1 MIINP
6 LFVYL
11 TSWFS
16 VLILYGLNLTSNLVQ
31 WSFIGMLMIAINM
44 IFFCVVYYLL
54 VGHRKK
60 NIMTIRHEYTDK
72 IQIYAK
78 KVGVI
83 WFLGTLFEI
92 YFSGGFPLYWAMV
105 GIPKLYTEFGV
116 PSFHG
121 IMNALYL
128 QLLTMLFY
136 LYLCKLEHKNVY
148 LVFILLMFS
157 WPVMMLGRGI
167 LVSAIIQMSCIYLML
182 NKIKLS
188 HIIMMLVTCLT
199 VVIVFGM
206 LGDMRQTVNP
216 FAYLIRDNNSILHE
230 LPSGFLWF
238 YVYLT
243 AGLSNLF
250 HNVDL
255 IEPSYIP
262 QFSFSNMLPTIVRN
276 LFEIDPRN
284 DAFIFVDANL
294 NTSTAYAGFVSDFGA
309 IGGVV
314 FFALIHSILCYIY
327 KTALHGKPWSIF
339 AYAVV
344 VQIIA
349 FSIFYDMF
357 LLLPTLFQFVV
368 CIGLKV
374 FTMNDRYC
382 YKNIS
387 MRDVKL

>member
-16 VLILYGLNLTSNLVQ
+16 VLILYGLNLTLNLVQ

-44 IFFCVVYYLL
+44 IFFCVIYYLL

-60 NIMTIRHEYTDK
+60 NIVTIRHEYTDK

-78 KVGVI
+78 IISII
-83 WFLGTLFEI
+83 WLLGTLFEM
-92 YFSGGFPLYWAMV
+92 YFSGGFPLYWALA

-136 LYLCKLEHKNVY
+136 LYSCNIKNNKIY
-148 LVFILLMFS
+148 LALILLLFL

-199 VVIVFGM
+199 VVIVFGI

-216 FAYLIRDNNSILHE
+216 FAYLIRDNHSFLHE

-250 HNVDL
+250 HNIDL
-255 IEPSYIP
+255 INPSYIP
-262 QFSFSNMLPTIVRN
+262 QFSFSNMLPTVVRN
-276 LFEIDPRN
+276 MLEIDPRN

-314 FFALIHSILCYIY
+314 FFSLIHSILCYIY

-349 FSIFYDMF
+349 FSIFYDML

-368 CIGLKV
+368 CVGLKC
-374 FTMNDRYC
+374 FIMNDRAGYE
-382 YKNIS
+382 NIKIGEA
-387 MRDVKL
+387 KL